1 MKFKL
6 TETHYAHGELLDAGT
21 EIGDGTPYPFWGLSM
36 FMLPLDAEAEALLK
50 KAPDKENLSGLP
62 KEGMHAPK
70 LGGPAKLTPA
80 SNVTL
85 K

>member
-21 EIGDGTPYPFWGLSM
+21 EIGDETPYPFWGLSM

-50 KAPDKENLSGLP
+50 KTPDKENLSGLP